1 MFKKMINNSS
11 NMLYDV
17 NLSKQL
23 FNLVMFYFLL
33 MIKEVDQDILS
44 VYIG

>member
-11 NMLYDV
+11 NMLYGV
-17 NLSKQL
+17 NLSKQF
-23 FNLVMFYFLL
+23 FNFVMFHFLMRL
-33 MIKEVDQDILS
+33 KEVDQDILS